1 MVPPQVSLPPNMK
14 RAPFA
19 FGFLALAV
27 LVLGGCS
34 ATPSW
39 VRGDWVFDKDR
50 TDQAMKTNSGSDLM
64 SGLASMV
71 TGMLVSQID
80 TMEIIITNTDETVTV
95 SGQGHFYPFQVVSK
109 SDAQFVL
116 KKADGT
122 VETYYRDGDDIYFY
136 GTGAASSLKIYFK
149 RKS

>member
-1 MVPPQVSLPPNMK
+1 VQRPL
-14 RAPFA
+14 FA
-19 FGFLALAV
+19 FGLLAVAVFFLA
-27 LVLGGCS
+27 GCS

-39 VRGDWVFDKDR
+39 VRGDWVYDKDR
-50 TDQAMKTNSGSDLM
+50 TDQAMKTNSGNDLM

-71 TGMLVSQID
+71 SSMLVSQID
-80 TMEIIITNTDETVTV
+80 TMEVILTDTDETVTV
-95 SGQGHFYPFQVVSK
+95 NGQGHDYPFQVVSK
-109 SDAQFVL
+109 SDTQFVL
-116 KKADGT
+116 KKNDGS